1 MEYMGSV
8 NDYLKLLTVGMIPAL
23 CGVLFYHLDRTKLE
37 DLDYRK
43 KQILYG
49 VIFGIFS
56 IMGTELGV
64 PINGA
69 IINVRDAAPI
79 ICAIVLGGPA
89 GIIAGLIGGIERF
102 IAVAWGAGE
111 YTRWACTIAT
121 ILAGFYGALFR
132 RYIFDG
138 HIPKPFYGFMA
149 GLIVEIIHM
158 NLVFV
163 THFNKASEALAVVK
177 ACTIP
182 MVTVNALVCGL
193 AVIFV
198 RIYKSKTEKNST
210 DKESVSRIFQRNLM
224 ILTVVG
230 FLATTAFNIAMQT
243 GVSQANIYN
252 ELTLS
257 IDDAKGD
264 IALTCDNHL
273 LRKAGTV
280 ATVISDDSH
289 SMEIDNDYLMGLLD
303 EYQVSE
309 INIVDNNG
317 IITVSSNPD
326 FVGFDFHSGEQ
337 SRIFLEGI
345 QGHTA
350 YVQEYMPIAY
360 DNSIYRKYAG
370 YRFTDGFI
378 QVGID
383 GEKYYE
389 TIASDI
395 AYLANNRR
403 VGQNGGLIVAEFGGN
418 IVSSNLDDDSG
429 DLASL
434 GISIDD
440 GHEEYKV
447 YRTVINDMITYY
459 SFTEVEGY
467 YIIGTISA
475 EEALMNEE
483 MSLYFTIFLEIL
495 VFTAIFIMIFIM
507 IDRKIVE
514 DIRSVNTSLIDITKG
529 NLETV
534 VDVRDSREFDSL
546 SNGINTTVDRLKE
559 LITEAEERNK
569 AELEYAAEIQRS
581 ALPST
586 FPAYPERNEFDIYA
600 LMIPAR
606 EVGGDFYDFYFIDRN
621 KLAISISDVSGKG
634 VPASLFMM
642 RGKTLIKSYAQ
653 RGISVNDIFTNVNF
667 NLCEGNDAGLFITS
681 WIGILDLETGHL
693 EYTNAGHNP
702 PLIRKAGQ
710 QFEYLNVKPGF
721 ILGGMEG
728 IAYQRFEMDLEEGSE
743 IFLYTDGLTE
753 AQNSAKE
760 LYGEERLLA
769 SANSAKHR
777 DSREFCEYIKKEV
790 DDFVGEADQFDDLT
804 MLHLKYIRKAR

>member
-1 MEYMGSV
+1 MGSV
-8 NDYLKLLTVGMIPAL
+8 NDYVKLLAVGMIPAL
-23 CGVLFYHLDRTKLE
+23 FGVLFYHLDRTKLE

-49 VIFGIFS
+49 AIFGIFS
-56 IMGTELGV
+56 ILGTELGV

-89 GIIAGLIGGIERF
+89 GIIAGIIGGIERF
-102 IAVAWGAGE
+102 LAVYWGAGE

-149 GLIVEIIHM
+149 GIIVEIIHM
-158 NLVFV
+158 NLIFI
-163 THFNKASEALAVVK
+163 THFNNASSAINVVK
-177 ACTIP
+177 ACTVP

-193 AVIFV
+193 AIIFV
-198 RIYKSKTEKNST
+198 RIYKSRTEKSSVNE
-210 DKESVSRIFQRNLM
+210 KESVSRIFQRNLM
-224 ILTVVG
+224 ILTIVG
-230 FLATTAFNIAMQT
+230 FLASTAFNIAMQT
-243 GVSQANIYN
+243 GVAQASVYN

-257 IDDAKGD
+257 IDDARGD
-264 IALTCDNHL
+264 VALTCDNRL
-273 LRKAGTV
+273 LTRTGTV
-280 ATVISDDSH
+280 SAVINADSDTE
-289 SMEIDNDYLMGLLD
+289 EIDNDYLIGLLD
-303 EYQVSE
+303 QYKVSE
-309 INIVDNNG
+309 INIVDGNG
-317 IITVSSNPD
+317 IITASSNPD

-337 SRIFLEGI
+337 SRSFLEGI

-350 YVQEYMPIAY
+350 YVQKFMPIAY
-360 DNSIYRKYAG
+360 DDSIYRKYAG
-370 YRFTDGFI
+370 YRYGDGFI

-395 AYLANNRR
+395 AYLAKNRR
-403 VGQNGGLIVAEFGGN
+403 VGQNGSIIVAEYNGS
-418 IVSSNLDDDSG
+418 IVSSNLDEDSNTLEKTGIRIGDDY
-429 DLASL
+429 
-434 GISIDD
+434 
-440 GHEEYKV
+440 EEYKV
-447 YRTVINDMITYY
+447 YSTTIDGKLTYY
-459 SFTEVEGY
+459 SFVKVEGY
-467 YIIGTISA
+467 YIVGTITA
-475 EEALMNEE
+475 EEALMHEE

-507 IDRKIVE
+507 IDRKIVD
-514 DIRSVNTSLIDITKG
+514 DIRSVNTSLINITKG
-529 NLETV
+529 NLDTV

-581 ALPST
+581 ALPSS

-600 LMIPAR
+600 LMKPAR
-606 EVGGDFYDFYFIDRN
+606 EVGGDFYDFYFVDRN

-653 RGISVNDIFTNVNF
+653 RGISVNDIFTNVNY

-702 PLIRKAGQ
+702 PLIKKAGG
-710 QFEYLNVKPGF
+710 QFEYLDVKPGF

-728 IAYQRFEMDLEEGSE
+728 IAYQHFAMDLEEGSE

-753 AQNSAKE
+753 AQNSAQE

-777 DSREFCEYIKKEV
+777 DSREFCEYIKKGV
-790 DDFVGEADQFDDLT
+790 DDFVGEVDQFDDLT
-804 MLHLKYIRKAR
+804 MLHLRYIRKAK